1 MIMYLPSGIFIR
13 TPDVIYPEDSLSLNR
28 INFVI
33 YFIVPVCLFSSDFG
47 RQIFCCFPGKP
58 NRKRSGAELSP
69 FNRFVTV
76 TVFSAACCL
85 LGY

>member
-47 RQIFCCFPGKP
+47 
-58 NRKRSGAELSP
+58 S
-69 FNRFVTV
+69 
-76 TVFSAACCL
+76 
-85 LGY
+85 